1 MKRISK
7 DLETI
12 QKQNADLIS
21 RLPLRRDWEH
31 EEKRKEKHVKD
42 DWQSSTQDH
51 EETVEGSSKHER
63 DREIPNVDDEV
74 KDLKLKYAKMARQ
87 MAQGGEH
94 LSIVDD
100 LM

>member
-1 MKRISK
+1 M
-7 DLETI
+7 
-12 QKQNADLIS
+12 
-21 RLPLRRDWEH
+21 
-31 EEKRKEKHVKD
+31 
-42 DWQSSTQDH
+42 
-51 EETVEGSSKHER
+51 
-63 DREIPNVDDEV
+63 EIPNVDDEV